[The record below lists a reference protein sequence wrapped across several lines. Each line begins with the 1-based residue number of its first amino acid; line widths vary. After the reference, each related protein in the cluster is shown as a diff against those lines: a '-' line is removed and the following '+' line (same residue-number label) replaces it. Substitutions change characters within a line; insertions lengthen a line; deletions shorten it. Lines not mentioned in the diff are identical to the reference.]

1 MTKSYKKGI
10 IFFYI
15 FAAIS
20 LVTATFLDLNI
31 DKFLYNPDSLIANWF
46 WKTGELPNPL
56 IIPFAGMMIMKCS
69 EKLIGKI
76 AGYILEFGGSI
87 YFGCY
92 FADNLFY
99 DSDYKMPFGI
109 IFGIGFAVCLTI
121 IAKLIVI
128 PEKAKK
134 ALVIVSIAGIAV
146 MALQLG
152 VIESVKIFWGRIRMR
167 EMIAQG
173 NRFDLFVPWYK
184 PSGIAESNEFKSFPS
199 GHTTAAFAA
208 MTAVYLTGNR
218 KYSWTAFIFAFLM
231 GISRIYLAV
240 HFPSDVLGGVIVGL
254 FAGIVGT
261 LIASKLPSKIYGR
274 KFYELTFRTPDKKTV
289 KGDSYEDDFNASDKI
304 GRVTF
309 GNLGL
314 YWKDLGKY
322 YFCEYP
328 YIDNAFNRISECS
341 EDEFSQN
348 YSYWRLILEHAGK
361 EFANLIIDKEEDAKA
376 ALEKL
381 KEKTGLS

>member
-1 MTKSYKKGI
+1 MIKSYKKGI

-69 EKLIGKI
+69 EKLIGRI

-99 DSDYKMPFGI
+99 DSEFKMPFGI

-199 GHTTAAFAA
+199 GHTASAA
-208 MTAVYLTGNR
+208 T
-218 KYSWTAFIFAFLM
+218 SFLM
-231 GISRIYLAV
+231 M
-240 HFPSDVLGGVIVGL
+240 F
-254 FAGIVGT
+254 
-261 LIASKLPSKIYGR
+261 LPFVS
-274 KFYELTFRTPDKKTV
+274 
-289 KGDSYEDDFNASDKI
+289 
-304 GRVTF
+304 
-309 GNLGL
+309 
-314 YWKDLGKY
+314 
-322 YFCEYP
+322 
-328 YIDNAFNRISECS
+328 
-341 EDEFSQN
+341 
-348 YSYWRLILEHAGK
+348 
-361 EFANLIIDKEEDAKA
+361 
-376 ALEKL
+376 EKL
-381 KEKTGLS
+381 KDKKALCFIIPCIYTVTVAVTRMVLAAHFLSDVTVGATVGFTSVVIVMAITQKVMKKHRLID

>member
-1 MTKSYKKGI
+1 MTANA
-10 IFFYI
+10 
-15 FAAIS
+15 AAIWINT
-20 LVTATFLDLNI
+20 VFANFDTAITLFIHQLYGLAGGILTPFFEFISFLGHDGI
-31 DKFLYNPDSLIANWF
+31 
-46 WKTGELPNPL
+46 PL
-56 IIPFAGMMIMKCS
+56 IILAVILMCFKKTRRFGIAMGIS
-69 EKLIGKI
+69 LAIGALITNCVLKVVI
-76 AGYILEFGGSI
+76 ARPRPYADQNSI
-87 YFGCY
+87 YYAIWQKVGMHTE
-92 FADNLFY
+92 
-99 DSDYKMPFGI
+99 SD
-109 IFGIGFAVCLTI
+109 
-121 IAKLIVI
+121 
-128 PEKAKK
+128 
-134 ALVIVSIAGIAV
+134 
-146 MALQLG
+146 
-152 VIESVKIFWGRIRMR
+152 
-167 EMIAQG
+167 
-173 NRFDLFVPWYK
+173 
-184 PSGIAESNEFKSFPS
+184 KSFPS

-274 KFYELTFRTPDKKTV
+274 KFYELSFRTPDKKTV
-289 KGDSYEDDFNASDKI
+289 KGDSYENDFNSSDKI